1 MSTSTTK
8 TGKPAIKDTPSA
20 EPTNNPFDTLFDG
33 DESEDEWWD
42 EEDSTI
48 SPPQKPAT
56 AARVTQWPRALEST
70 GAGLPPKPARTSV
83 RKPDKRYSVQKPT
96 RDKSKGRQR
105 KQNAKAGIKLV
116 TNFSRQQGTAPQP
129 VQMQPSKTMPQ
140 MGCFVDLAALQ
151 ALNGESTQPSG
162 GGFWK
167 KKKGL
172 TRAAD
177 TMPSIARNDA
187 NELDR
192 REPRSLVPSP
202 VKVNDDLSPND
213 RPIVIGISIPSSDM
227 AEHTLSP
234 QTATSETSKIVR
246 SYERRT
252 PTSHTPETPTIII
265 TPAQESPS
273 WSPLD
278 MSSASPSRRPR
289 AASSI
294 YSQGPQNAMGIYTD
308 HNAPP
313 VPQMPASVLEEE
325 RQRIAAQR
333 SYFSPDSEDG
343 TTWGDENT
351 EHDSPSK
358 SRVVSSCTV
367 FEEDESPVVVRARR
381 AISISAKSAR
391 HASISTV
398 ATRRRSKG
406 WWNYIT
412 TPFLTRSNTV
422 ASRGVFEDQ
431 QPPALPNLALAA
443 AKAQESERNRASWE
457 KQFSPLTPETTTT
470 VRPESW
476 WHSTSKD
483 EQAKDPKSAETPPVL
498 HETRHQAQRSSAT
511 IPFVLSEVAG
521 FGGPTMSNI
530 SQDNPESQLDR
541 SMTGSLL
548 ARNTSGFSSSDREV
562 PILSDAPNTRGLQSN
577 NPYVQPRLGDLSDSS
592 NHIQSA
598 TRQIIQ
604 PIRAAVVQAPSRRQ
618 QSPGDAPPPPYSPSP
633 SRIPRYRAVLP
644 PGHPSNLQYPVSPGP
659 LSPGMQQAM
668 SGGGAIP
675 MSTVPLTPPPRRPIN
690 LNSGYPTELPARQP
704 ALPFTTEFIQP
715 PSKKA
720 QKAEAKRRR
729 HEKEDAIAHR
739 AGGWWRGRG
748 CIPNRGCY
756 GRSGAEGR
764 KRRRWYIGLT
774 VGFLSMMILVIVLA
788 TTLHRK
794 ANTVIGP
801 SQWLNLTG
809 FPPIYAGLSTVAAP
823 VNIVTTTACV
833 FPATQWSCDLP
844 KEMQASVAPNQPN
857 QPNFLLDIQWDNS
870 SSTNATFANVTGN
883 PHLITRSPVGNP
895 VSAGQFV
902 KRMLLRTRQIVTF
915 APNPAPPSFA
925 DEFFLGNTTDGI
937 VSSNKAGEPTP
948 FYISFLQLK
957 NSSTSTTKR
966 QILERASTDPF
977 PNVTDLI
984 PAPSLNKNGTA
995 SPANLLPFPTQQP
1008 IRLYDRGLPTEHY
1021 GFYTYFDRSIFLKSI
1036 TKLNS
1041 TNTADGEVPDDEDG
1055 GSTESE
1061 AAFRC
1066 TWAQTRFLVQMW
1078 TRMNS
1083 TARLNNGTGTTSS
1096 SPGAD
1101 FIQPGSF
1108 PYPITI
1114 TTDRHGGDP
1123 ALKMLYCYEMNN
1135 GEGIVSGSGQ
1145 INSENRGFG
1154 GTLINP
1160 APSIFSNTSDPGLG
1174 GFDGGFGGCSC
1185 QWSNFQKVTNT

>member
-1 MSTSTTK
+1 MSTAPTTA
-8 TGKPAIKDTPSA
+8 GKPAPKDTPST
-20 EPTNNPFDTLFDG
+20 ESNENPFDTLFDG

-48 SPPQKPAT
+48 STLKPA
-56 AARVTQWPRALEST
+56 APARVTQWPRTLEST
-70 GAGLPPKPARTSV
+70 GASAGALPKPARASI

-116 TNFSRQQGTAPQP
+116 TNFSRQQGPTLQP
-129 VQMQPSKTMPQ
+129 VQMQPSSTMPQ
-140 MGCFVDLAALQ
+140 IGCFVDLAALQ
-151 ALNGESTQPSG
+151 ALNGESLQAS

-167 KKKGL
+167 KKKGVV
-172 TRAAD
+172 RAAE
-177 TMPSIARNDA
+177 TMPTMSN
-187 NELDR
+187 NEATLSNR
-192 REPRSLVPSP
+192 TQSRSLVPSP
-202 VKVNDDLSPND
+202 IKINEDLSPND
-213 RPIVIGISIPSSDM
+213 RPIVIGISIPSSDV
-227 AEHTLSP
+227 AGHTLSP
-234 QTATSETSKIVR
+234 QTATSDTSKIIR
-246 SYERRT
+246 NYEHRT
-252 PTSHTPETPTIII
+252 PTSRTPETPTIII
-265 TPAQESPS
+265 TPAQESPC

-278 MSSASPSRRPR
+278 MNNASPSRRMR
-289 AASSI
+289 ATSSI
-294 YSQGPQNAMGIYTD
+294 YSQGPQNAIGIYTD
-308 HNAPP
+308 RDTPP

-351 EHDSPSK
+351 EHSSPAK
-358 SRVVSSCTV
+358 SRVVSSCTI
-367 FEEDESPVVVRARR
+367 FEEDESPVVLRAGR
-381 AISISAKSAR
+381 AISISAKSAK
-391 HASISTV
+391 HASISTI

-443 AKAQESERNRASWE
+443 SKAQEAGRDGSSWE
-457 KQFSPLTPETTTT
+457 KQFSPLTPETTITE
-470 VRPESW
+470 RPESW
-476 WHSTSKD
+476 WHSVSKD
-483 EQAKDPKSAETPPVL
+483 EQAKDGKAADMSPVL
-498 HETRHQAQRSSAT
+498 QETRHRAQRSSAT

-521 FGGPTMSNI
+521 FGSPSMASVDDGHP
-530 SQDNPESQLDR
+530 DSQLDR
-541 SMTGSLL
+541 SMTESSL
-548 ARNTSGFSSSDREV
+548 ARSASGLSSTDREV
-562 PILSDAPNTRGLQSN
+562 PILSDTPNTRALQSN

-598 TRQIIQ
+598 TRQVIQ
-604 PIRAAVVQAPSRRQ
+604 PIRAAVVQAPSRPQ

-633 SRIPRYRAVLP
+633 SRIPRYRAVFP

-668 SGGGAIP
+668 SGGGGIP

-690 LNSGYPTELPARQP
+690 LNSGYPTELPPRQA

-715 PSKKA
+715 PSKRA

-729 HEKEDAIAHR
+729 YEKEDAIARR

-748 CIPNRGCY
+748 CIPDRGCY

-764 KRRRWYIGLT
+764 KRRRWYIGLII
-774 VGFLSMMILVIVLA
+774 GFLSMIILVIVLA

-809 FPPIYAGLSTVAAP
+809 FPPIYTGLSTVAAP

-844 KEMQASVAPNQPN
+844 KELQAPVAPNQPN

-870 SSTNATFANVTGN
+870 SSTNATFENVTGN
-883 PHLITRSPVGNP
+883 PNLVTRTLVGNP
-895 VSAGQFV
+895 VSAGQFI
-902 KRMLLRTRQIVTF
+902 RRLLLKTRQIVTF
-915 APNPAPPSFA
+915 IPNPAPPSFT

-937 VSSNKAGEPTP
+937 VSASKAGEPTP
-948 FYISFLQLK
+948 FYISFLQPT
-957 NSSTSTTKR
+957 NTSTSSKR
-966 QILERASTDPF
+966 QIRERASTDPF
-977 PNVTDLI
+977 PNLTEII
-984 PAPSLNKNGTA
+984 PAPSLNKDGTA
-995 SPANLLPFPTQQP
+995 APANLLPFPTQQP

-1036 TKLNS
+1036 TKLN
-1041 TNTADGEVPDDEDG
+1041 NTDTTDGEVPDDENG
-1055 GSTESE
+1055 GATESE

-1066 TWAQTRFLVQMW
+1066 TWAQTRFLVQIW

-1083 TARLNNGTGTTSS
+1083 TARLNNGTGTMSS
-1096 SPGAD
+1096 SPGTD

-1123 ALKMLYCYEMNN
+1123 ALKMLYCYEMNSR
-1135 GEGIVSGSGQ
+1135 EGIVAGSGQ
-1145 INSENRGFG
+1145 INAENRGFG

-1160 APSIFSNTSDPGLG
+1160 APSIFSNASDPGLG
-1174 GFDGGFGGCSC
+1174 GFDGGTGGCSC
-1185 QWSNFQKVTNT
+1185 QWSNFQKITNT